1 MAELTDHRSRTTK
14 GSETRQRIFD
24 AAVQEFSES
33 GFAGARIDR
42 IAEVAGVNK
51 QRIYAYF
58 GDKERLFVEVW
69 QHTSALIDEEDQTL
83 CELEEKDIPRL
94 GQILLRRYIS
104 FHEDHPQFWRIFV
117 LENLMGTR
125 HRRHT
130 RNGAPYAHI
139 RGLYEDGQ
147 RTGFFDEN
155 VSFESFLFVLIAVT
169 FFYESNSKTMSETL
183 TTDLAHPE
191 VKERIFGEIS
201 RWLFGKDTDDD
212 QRH

>member
-24 AAVQEFSES
+24 AAVGEFSES

-42 IAEVAGVNK
+42 IATAAGVNK

-69 QHTSALIDEEDQTL
+69 QHTSALIDEEDQSL
-83 CELEEKDIPRL
+83 CELQEEDIPRL

-104 FHEDHPQFWRIFV
+104 FHEEHPQFWRIFV

-125 HRRHT
+125 HQRHT
-130 RNGAPYAHI
+130 RNGTPYAHI
-139 RGLYEDGQ
+139 RKLYENGQ
-147 RTGFFDEN
+147 RSGFFDQN

-183 TTDLAHPE
+183 TTALAQPA

-201 RWLFGKDTDDD
+201 RWLFGKESDDD